1 MSDELQQLFNI
12 LVTVSG
18 LLGGWFLKVIDDNLK
33 ETRRHNKELSD
44 KLSDMEVLVAG
55 QYVRRDDLDRHIE
68 AIFKK
73 LDRIEEKLDG
83 KADK

>member
-1 MSDELQQLFNI
+1 MNVDQNLFNI
-12 LVTVSG
+12 LVTAAG

-33 ETRRHNKELSD
+33 EAREQNKAMAK
-44 KLSDMEVLVAG
+44 KLSEMEVLVAG
-55 QYVRRDDLDRHIE
+55 EYVRKDDLDRHID

-73 LDRIEEKLDG
+73 LDRIEAKIDL

>member
-1 MSDELQQLFNI
+1 MIEQQLFNI
-12 LVTVSG
+12 LVTVCG

-33 ETRRHNKELSD
+33 EARAQNKELAN
-44 KLSDMEVLVAG
+44 KFSDMEILVAG
-55 QYVRRDDLDRHIE
+55 QYVRKDDLDRHID

-73 LDRIEEKLDG
+73 LDRIESKIDL